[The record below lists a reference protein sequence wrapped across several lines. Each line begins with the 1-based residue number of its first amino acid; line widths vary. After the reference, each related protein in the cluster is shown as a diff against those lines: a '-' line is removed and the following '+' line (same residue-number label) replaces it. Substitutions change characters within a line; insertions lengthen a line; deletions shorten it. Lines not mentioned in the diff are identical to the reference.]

1 MTSLPTRNRLALYNR
16 IKSSGILMAPCT
28 RCRSNELECRVVP
41 GYSRCAE
48 CVRRGGSVKCDVH
61 GPSEA
66 EWLKLEK
73 EEAKLNNE
81 WSESRDAL
89 IQLQARLLEA
99 QSKMLRLDKQREM
112 FRSRAAEM
120 LRRGLNSFAEL
131 ETEEEKERQTSTS
144 APEPPPLSDEFFL
157 NPSTDVR
164 LSTSLAPFDP
174 SDPFWASLDLPLAT
188 TAASSSHDWDVS
200 SGTPPVGPGN

>member
-1 MTSLPTRNRLALYNR
+1 
-16 IKSSGILMAPCT
+16 MAPCT
-28 RCRSNELECRVVP
+28 RCRNNRLECRVVP

-73 EEAKLNNE
+73 EETKLNNE

-131 ETEEEKERQTSTS
+131 EAEEEKERQASAST
-144 APEPPPLSDEFFL
+144 PEPPPSSDEFFL
-157 NPSTDVR
+157 NPSTDIR
-164 LSTSLAPFDP
+164 LSASLASFDP
-174 SDPFWASLDLPLAT
+174 LDPFWASLDLPPVAA
-188 TAASSSHDWDVS
+188 AASSSHNWGVS
-200 SGTPPVGPGN
+200 SETPPVDPSN